1 MYLKKY
7 SPYPEQPDSTM
18 SESRVFQVR
27 NLRTGNSL
35 GESIRPAVTVWTRFV
50 GLLGRSSLAAGEGL
64 WIEPCSSIHMF
75 FMRFAIDAVF
85 VDRSATVTRVVSN
98 LVPWRIASGGR
109 GAHAVLEVPVGTV
122 LSSGTREGDVL
133 EKTPA

>member
-1 MYLKKY
+1 
-7 SPYPEQPDSTM
+7 M
-18 SESRVFQVR
+18 SKSRAFQVK
-27 NLRTGNSL
+27 NIRTGNSL
-35 GESIRPAVTVWTRFV
+35 GENIRPAITVWSRLV

-98 LVPWRIASGGR
+98 LGPWRIAYGGR

-122 LSSGTREGDVL
+122 LSSGTRQGDLL